1 MPVAFYMD
9 VHLPA
14 AITQALRRRHVD
26 AITSQEDGT
35 RRASDEALLAR
46 ATELGRVLVSQDTDL
61 LGIVA
66 KWQSLG
72 QGFSGL
78 IFAPQQ
84 PANIGRYIDDLEL
97 IAVCCEQSELANTIQ
112 RLPLR

>member
-1 MPVAFYMD
+1 MPLAFYMD
-9 VHLPA
+9 VHVPA
-14 AITQALRRRHVD
+14 AITQGLRRRNVD

-35 RRASDEALLAR
+35 RRASDEALLLR

-61 LGIVA
+61 LGIA
-66 KWQSLG
+66 AAWQSIG
-72 QGFSGL
+72 QEFSGL

-97 IAVCCEQSELANTIQ
+97 IAICCEPHELANSIQ
-112 RLPLR
+112 RLPLQ